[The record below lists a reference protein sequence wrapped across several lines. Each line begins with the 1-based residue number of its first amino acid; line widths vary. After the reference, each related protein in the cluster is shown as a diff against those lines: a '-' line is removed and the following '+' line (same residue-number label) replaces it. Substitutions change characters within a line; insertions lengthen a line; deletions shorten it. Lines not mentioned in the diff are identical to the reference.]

1 MSSQMSLKEFLDYV
15 AGPGISAVVGFFM
28 AFLLEW
34 FPGFDSLTAKE
45 KRGLTMGLSL
55 LVPIAATFLIWLYG
69 GWPTDG
75 KVIAEGLFGAVFM
88 GFTAFYASQGAH
100 GLMMKEGA

>member
-1 MSSQMSLKEFLDYV
+1 MESQMSLQEFLNYV

-34 FPGFDSLTAKE
+34 LPGFDNLTAKE

-55 LVPIAATFLIWLYG
+55 VIPIVATLLIWVYG
-69 GWPTDG
+69 GFPT
-75 KVIAEGLFGAVFM
+75 EGRAVVEGIFAAAFA

-100 GLMMKEGA
+100 GLMMKEDA